1 MKKTSTVA
9 VVMMLLGCELP
20 EASEPYAGEN
30 DGGYEVSGYL
40 QESSCPQPEYVHGW
54 VHLSDQTA
62 YGSYEGGC
70 VVTTS
75 VSLDSLYIQSVCAGK
90 TETFIGEFQA
100 NGFYGTTTIETPACS
115 YTYEISGVR
124 NDNY

>member
-1 MKKTSTVA
+1 MKKIVA
-9 VVMMLLGCELP
+9 MIGLLGACGTLE
-20 EASEPYAGEN
+20 SEPYAGEN

-70 VVTTS
+70 VVTTA
-75 VSLDSLYIQSVCAGK
+75 VSLDSLYIQSVCSGK

-100 NGFYGTTTIETPACS
+100 NGFYGTTTIETPSCS
-115 YTYEISGVR
+115 YAYEITGVR